1 MADLVDLTTD
11 ATAPAEPIL
20 IGESPVQGYSLA
32 NNVGLQEIADLVR
45 GIVGREIAD
54 LVGGS
59 GGKKLQI
66 YWDVVWE
73 RDCRLGGREWGRET
87 AHLAAVGERDCRFSR
102 RQ

>member
-59 GGKKLQI
+59 GAERLQI
-66 YWDVVWE
+66 RWEAVWE
-73 RDCRLGGREWGRET
+73 RGCRFRGRWWGREI
-87 AHLAAVGERDCRFSR
+87 ADLVRGSGGDRL
-102 RQ
+102 QI